1 MNMFMDTGA
10 DGAAFNRLVLV
21 TTSLWRLQP
30 SDTEPGHGELLRR
43 LLNQEPNCVR
53 PGHAWLRVDP
63 ETDTALPDAPVG
75 DPLRHLRDDAA
86 ADLLEWL
93 QQQVRTAWQALSRAE
108 NPREETQPRKR
119 LAALRHRIVLDAQ
132 RFLAVTEP
140 AGPPRR
146 RPVTP
151 PGVPHFYVVIELR
164 FDHLAGAPVCEVGVS
179 VWSGPPAHPGYCPPD
194 LPELHRRW
202 EAEHGSVDLDL
213 ERTAAYFDHDLA
225 ARAHRLL
232 ATHLRT
238 REFRVFG
245 ARYELPVYW
254 VVVPADLPAD
264 PDDYLS
270 APRSELTRRLLHRFL
285 DAYDTSETGVIKTVI
300 NARSLVLRKLA
311 PGPDLRARYLI
322 LPARLRVPLDRAS
335 SAAQA
340 QEITNATIITA
351 LTDVEARLGAHLNQ
365 VQSDLEIWKNHLS
378 VYRAVAEQG
387 FRLWDGLSTH
397 LPVRRW
403 YRLGRV
409 HRGVELLHQILLQGV
424 ADLAQLGTFTRE
436 SLGSVDELV
445 ETYRATFD
453 GTLSER
459 RHHSLRTAIASS
471 VLVRQVRRLGE
482 QTLSDVAEVKRDY
495 EDLLKAIT
503 YAFDER
509 RVRESDALQKSN
521 FRLSVVLALI
531 TVVTVLDALV
541 DMKPSD
547 ARDDFDEATAVEP
560 GWVTLFGGGLR
571 VAQWAGTASAV
582 VGGATIIAL
591 ALFAILS
598 FRRGRLG
605 SRRFR
610 AIYDGG
616 PLAGV
621 NRAHRGL
628 WHFLKDSFTES
639 LNDYTRRRVRDWSA
653 LDADLADRFAALWD
667 QASAMDHIERD
678 DRRGRDIRRQSR
690 RVEQWGL
697 HTLLLTERARRMYRY
712 RLPLLTCAY
721 RACTLVPGSFVPAL
735 DANRRM
741 NMVADSDFALSL
753 RRIGLTWD
761 EATEVDRLVHVLADR
776 STTVAAV
783 LAALRDH
790 GLDANLLGDA
800 TARAEMLGK
809 VRRTLG

>member
-1 MNMFMDTGA
+1 MDPRGHVA
-10 DGAAFNRLVLV
+10 EFNRLVLV
-21 TTSLWRLQP
+21 TTSLWRLP
-30 SDTEPGHGELLRR
+30 SSDTQPGHGALLRR
-43 LLNQEPNCVR
+43 LLNQEPGCVR

-63 ETDTALPDAPVG
+63 EPDTALPDAPT

-93 QQQVRTAWQALSRAE
+93 QEQVRAAWQALSRAE
-108 NPREETQPRKR
+108 LPREEAQPRRR
-119 LAALRHRIVLDAQ
+119 LAALRHRVVLDAQ

-140 AGPPRR
+140 DGPARR
-146 RPVTP
+146 RPVLP
-151 PGVPHFYVVIELR
+151 PGVPPFHVVIELR
-164 FDHLAGAPVCEVGVS
+164 FDHLAGAPVCEIGVS

-194 LPELHRRW
+194 LPDLHRRW
-202 EAEHGSVDLDL
+202 EAEHGTVDLDL
-213 ERTAAYFDHDLA
+213 DRTAAYFDNDIA
-225 ARAHRLL
+225 VRAHRLL

-245 ARYELPVYW
+245 ARYELPVFW
-254 VVVPADLPAD
+254 VAVPTDLPAE
-264 PDDYLS
+264 PDDYLT
-270 APRSELTRRLLHRFL
+270 APRADLTRRLLNRFL
-285 DAYDTSETGVIKTVI
+285 EGYDTREAGVTQTVI

-311 PGPDLRARYLI
+311 PGTDFRPRYLI
-322 LPARLRVPLDRAS
+322 LPARPGLRVPRAN

-378 VYRAVAEQG
+378 VYRAVAERG

-403 YRLGRV
+403 FRLGRV

-436 SLGSVDELV
+436 SLASIDELV
-445 ETYRATFD
+445 ETYRATFEV
-453 GTLSER
+453 TLSER
-459 RHHSLRTAIASS
+459 RHHNLRTAIASS
-471 VLVRQVRRLGE
+471 VLVRQVRRLGD
-482 QTLSDVAEVKRDY
+482 QTLRDVAEVKQDY

-547 ARDDFDEATAVEP
+547 ARDDLTVEP

-571 VAQWAGTASAV
+571 LAQWAGTASAL
-582 VGGATIIAL
+582 VGGATLVAL
-591 ALFAILS
+591 SLFGALS

-605 SRRFR
+605 SRDFR
-610 AIYDGG
+610 RIYDGG
-616 PLAGV
+616 TG
-621 NRAHRGL
+621 RARRGL

-639 LNDYTRRRVRDWSA
+639 LNDYTRRPVRHWSA

-667 QASAMDHIERD
+667 RASAMDHVERD

-753 RRIGLTWD
+753 RRIGLTWE
-761 EATEVDRLVHVLADR
+761 EATDVDRLVHLLAAR

-783 LAALRDH
+783 LHSLREH
-790 GLDANLLGDA
+790 GLDANLLNDPA
-800 TARAEMLGK
+800 AREEMLRK
-809 VRRTLG
+809 VRATLG